1 MPLSSPPA
9 SDHSYL
15 NYNWQGGHESLK
27 EEKSYWIE
35 EIDGQIPID
44 LQGTLFR
51 NGPGMLD
58 VAGVPLHHP
67 FDGDGM
73 ICAIT
78 FEQGRAHF
86 QNRFVRTEGYVAEQK
101 AGKILYRGVF
111 GTQKP
116 GGWMANAFDINF
128 KNIANTNVIY
138 WGGKLLA
145 LWEADLPYQ
154 LNPSTLETIGLDN
167 LSGLL
172 KPKTPFSAHPRIL
185 PTVDGPRLV
194 NFSVQPGPLTRVTI
208 YEFDESGECVQQRQE
223 SIPGFAFVHDFAVTE
238 HYYIFFQNPVT
249 LNPLPF
255 LVGLKGAGECL
266 KFQPHQPTKIWL
278 IPRNAEQPI
287 QKLTTD
293 ACFVFHH
300 ANAHEQDGKI
310 IVDSI
315 CYDTFPSLEGDQE
328 FREIDF
334 DSVPSGQLWRFN
346 IDTAA
351 TTVHRDCITRHS
363 CEFPTLNP
371 AHASQPYRY
380 IFIGATDDS
389 QINAPLQSILKLDLQ
404 SNTSEQWSAAP
415 EGFAGEPIFV
425 PKAGATGEDA
435 GWILSLI
442 YNGAEHRS
450 QLVILDGENIR
461 QGPVAR
467 LHLTH
472 HVPYGLH
479 GTFTPQ
485 VFISVDEKET

>member
-1 MPLSSPPA
+1 MTLSSLTA
-9 SDHSYL
+9 TDDLSYL
-15 NYNWQGGHESLK
+15 NYNWQGGHTSLK
-27 EEKSYWIE
+27 EEYSYRID
-35 EIDGQIPID
+35 EIDGQIPAD

-58 VAGVPLHHP
+58 VNGEPLHHP

-86 QNRFVRTEGYVAEQK
+86 KNRFVRTEGYVAEQA

-116 GGWMANAFDINF
+116 GGWIANIFDLSF

-154 LNPSTLETIGLDN
+154 LNPTTLETIGLDN

-185 PTVDGPRLV
+185 PSADGPRLI
-194 NFSVQPGPLTRVTI
+194 NCSVQPGPLTSIIV
-208 YEFDESGECVQQRQE
+208 YEFDESGTCVHQRQQT
-223 SIPGFAFVHDFAVTE
+223 IPGFAFIHDFAVTE
-238 HYYIFFQNPVT
+238 NYYIFFQNPVT
-249 LNPLPF
+249 LNPFPF
-255 LVGLKGAGECL
+255 LIGLKGAGECL
-266 KFQPHQPTKIWL
+266 EFQPHQPTKIWL
-278 IPRNAEQPI
+278 IPRDPQQKI
-287 QKLTTD
+287 QRLTTD

-300 ANAHEQDGKI
+300 ANAFEQDGTLI
-310 IVDSI
+310 IDSI
-315 CYDTFPSLEGDQE
+315 CYDTFPSLDADQE

-334 DSVPSGQLWRFN
+334 DTVPSGQLWRFQ
-346 IDTAA
+346 IDVEAP
-351 TTVHRDCITRHS
+351 TVKRQCITAHS

-371 AHASQPYRY
+371 ANASRPYQY
-380 IFIGATDDS
+380 LFIGAAHSRT
-389 QINAPLQSILKLDLQ
+389 QNAPLQSILKLDLHSGQ
-404 SNTSEQWSAAP
+404 SEQWSAAP
-415 EGFAGEPIFV
+415 EGFVGEPIFV
-425 PKAGATGEDA
+425 PKAGAQNEDG

-442 YNGAEHRS
+442 YDGSTHRS
-450 QLVILDGENIR
+450 QLAILDGENISR
-461 QGPVAR
+461 GPVAR

-479 GTFTPQ
+479 GTFTPT
-485 VFISVDEKET
+485 VFSD

>member
-1 MPLSSPPA
+1 MTLSSPTA
-9 SDHSYL
+9 SDRSYSL
-15 NYNWQGGHESLK
+15 HNWQGGHQSLK
-27 EEKSYWIE
+27 QEHSYWINE
-35 EIDGQIPID
+35 VDGQIPSD
-44 LQGTLFR
+44 LRGTLFR

-58 VAGVPLHHP
+58 VNGEPLHHP

-73 ICAIT
+73 ICAIA

-86 QNRFVRTEGYVAEQK
+86 RNCFVRTEGYVAEQA

-116 GGWMANAFDINF
+116 GGWLANAFDLNF

-145 LWEADLPYQ
+145 LWEADQPYR
-154 LNPSTLETIGLDN
+154 LNPATLETLGLDD

-185 PTVDGPRLV
+185 PRTDGSRLV
-194 NFSVQPGPLTRVTI
+194 NFSVQSGPLTSITI
-208 YEFDESGECVQQRQE
+208 YEFDEAGSCVKQRQHT
-223 SIPGFAFVHDFAVTE
+223 IPGFAFIHDFAVTE
-238 HYYIFFQNPVT
+238 HYYIFFQNPVN
-249 LNPLPF
+249 LNPFPF
-255 LVGLKGAGECL
+255 LVGLRGAGECL
-266 KFQPHQPTKIWL
+266 EFQPHQPTKIWL
-278 IPRNAEQPI
+278 IPRDAQQAV

-300 ANAHEQDGKI
+300 ANAFEQDGTI
-310 IVDSI
+310 IVDSV
-315 CYDTFPSLEGDQE
+315 CYDTFPSLDADQE

-334 DSVPSGQLWRFN
+334 DTVPSGQLWRFQ
-346 IDTAA
+346 IDVEAQTVKRQC
-351 TTVHRDCITRHS
+351 TTTHS

-371 AHASQPYRY
+371 AKASNPYQY
-380 IFIGATDDS
+380 LFIGATHSRDR
-389 QINAPLQSILKLDLQ
+389 NAPLQSILKLDLQ
-404 SNTSEQWSAAP
+404 SGKQEQWSAAP
-415 EGFAGEPIFV
+415 EGFVGEPIFV
-425 PKAGATGEDA
+425 PKAEGEGEDA

-442 YNGAEHRS
+442 YNATDHRS
-450 QLVILDGENIR
+450 QVVILDGEDIS

-479 GTFTPQ
+479 GTFTPH
-485 VFISVDEKET
+485 VWEKADV